1 MNNIIKITSVFLA
14 ISFIAL
20 LLAENFGYYK
30 TKEEKAKILTEEQI
44 MKFEED
50 IKNGKNIDI
59 TEYIN
64 YGKQDYSNKLSSNIY
79 KISLKLESTFDS
91 IIKATFNQ
99 VSKMVNN

>member
-44 MKFEED
+44 IKFEED
-50 IKNGKNIDI
+50 IKNGKSIDI

-64 YGKQDYSNKLSSNIY
+64 FFNEDDINIENLSRSTCFNKLTYMFI
-79 KISLKLESTFDS
+79 
-91 IIKATFNQ
+91 
-99 VSKMVNN
+99 